1 MHRLACRRYSSE
13 CLSLGSLLFGL
24 LIDARFTV
32 KRNWNND
39 LRRRELKRFIQQIC
53 SKIKAHGMDQM
64 LLHAD
69 QLQQTRWNKQVK
81 AEIALI
87 LRDRI
92 LDQMKVVREME
103 RIIWRT
109 D

>member
-1 MHRLACRRYSSE
+1 
-13 CLSLGSLLFGL
+13 
-24 LIDARFTV
+24 
-32 KRNWNND
+32 
-39 LRRRELKRFIQQIC
+39 
-53 SKIKAHGMDQM
+53 M

-92 LDQMKVVREME
+92 MDQMKVVKEME
-103 RIIWRT
+103 RII
-109 D
+109 